1 VTPHAAV
8 FTIYPVRVLAPDGGI
23 VLLTLARSWLDA
35 LTTVQVL
42 LLMDGIQTSRRD
54 RR

>member
-1 VTPHAAV
+1 MPQAAV

-54 RR
+54 RSV